1 MQQFI
6 KMKKSNFL
14 IIVFLMA
21 TSQISAQIQQHEE
34 DLVKGTIN
42 KLFEGMRNTDS
53 AMVSAAFSNN
63 AIMQTIHKTKD
74 GEFKLRDEKVSDFI
88 KLTGTPRKEK
98 LDERI
103 VFTKILID
111 GNLASVWTD
120 YKFYIDNKFSHCG
133 VNSFQLFKDKTIWK
147 IIYIVDTRRKE
158 NCAP

>member
-6 KMKKSNFL
+6 KMKKCNFL
-14 IIVFLMA
+14 IIVFLTTVFNA
-21 TSQISAQIQQHEE
+21 SAQIQQHEE

-53 AMVSAAFSNN
+53 AMVSTTFASN
-63 AIMQTIHKTKD
+63 AIMQTIHKSKD
-74 GEFKLRDEKVSDFI
+74 GEFKLSDEKVADFI
-88 KLTGTPRKEK
+88 KFTGTPHKEK
-98 LDERI
+98 FDERI

-133 VNSFQLFKDKTIWK
+133 VNSFQLFKDKTTWK

-158 NCAP
+158 NCL